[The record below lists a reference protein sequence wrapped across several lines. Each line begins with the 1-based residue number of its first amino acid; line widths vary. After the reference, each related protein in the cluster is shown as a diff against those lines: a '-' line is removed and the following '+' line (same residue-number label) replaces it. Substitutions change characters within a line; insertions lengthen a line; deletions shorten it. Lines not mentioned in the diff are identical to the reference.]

1 MIKNDKRKMS
11 NEKEHPLCLVTGVTG
26 YVGGRLVPWLLE
38 RGYRIRAL
46 TRDRDRL
53 QGRGWIS
60 EVEVVEADVLK
71 PETLSQA
78 MENVDVAYYLIHSM
92 SGTKNEGF
100 HERDMRAARNFGK
113 SADEHGLD
121 RIIYLGG
128 LGNPDDDLSQHL
140 RSRQKTGDCL
150 RESGVPVTE
159 FRAAIVVGS
168 GSKSFEMMRYLADR
182 LPVMICPQ
190 WVYSKVQPIAIRN
203 VLQYLVK
210 TLEKPETKDEIIQI
224 GGKSVITYAEMMQ
237 TYARINNLTRFLI
250 PVPVLSPRLSSHWV
264 HWVTP
269 VPASLAQPLI
279 DGLKNDVVVYDESA
293 KDFFP
298 DIELFTYEKAV
309 RLALDKITDHR
320 EVETTWSDALLS
332 SKGDEKPVELET
344 KEGLNIERRIRH
356 VDDPPEMVFRAFTSL
371 GGEKGWLTYEWA
383 WKLRGILDRMVGG
396 VGFRR
401 GRRDPGQLR
410 VGDALDFWRV
420 EAIRENRLLRLRAEM
435 KVPGRAWLEFQSI
448 PDEQGGTKLI
458 QTAYFAPKGLPG
470 LLYWYVLYPLHGF
483 IFSSMID
490 HVVKEAES
498 ISREKEL
505 SVQDI

>member
-1 MIKNDKRKMS
+1 MDNKQNT
-11 NEKEHPLCLVTGVTG
+11 LCLVTGVTG
-26 YVGGRLVPWLLE
+26 YIGGRLVPWLLE
-38 RGYRIRAL
+38 QGYSVRVL

-71 PETLSQA
+71 PETLPQA
-78 MENVDVAYYLIHSM
+78 MKDAEVAYYLIHSM
-92 SGTKNEGF
+92 SGNKNESF

-113 SADEHGLD
+113 AGKEHNLK

-128 LGNPDDDLSQHL
+128 LGNPDDDLSKHL
-140 RSRQKTGDCL
+140 KSRHETGACL

-182 LPVMICPQ
+182 LPVMICPK

-203 VLQYLVK
+203 VLHYLVK
-210 TLEKPETKDEIIQI
+210 TLEKPETRDKIIQI

-237 TYARINNLTRFLI
+237 TYARINNLRRFLI
-250 PVPVLSPRLSSHWV
+250 PVPFLSPRLSSHWV

-293 KDFFP
+293 RDFFP
-298 DIELFTYEKAV
+298 DIDLFTYEKAV
-309 RLALDKITDHR
+309 RLALDNITDHR
-320 EVETTWSDALLS
+320 EVETTWNDALLS
-332 SKGDEKPVELET
+332 SKGDEPPVELET
-344 KEGLNIERRIRH
+344 KEGLNVERRIRH
-356 VDDPPEMVFRAFTSL
+356 VDESPEEVFRAFTSL

-401 GRRDPGQLR
+401 GRRDPGHLR

-420 EAIRENRLLRLRAEM
+420 EAIRENRLMRLRAEM
-435 KVPGRAWLEFQSI
+435 KVPGKAWLEFQSI
-448 PDEQGGTKLI
+448 PDEHGGTKLV
-458 QTAYFAPKGLPG
+458 QTAYFAPRGLSG
-470 LLYWYVLYPLHGF
+470 LLYWYALYPFHGF
-483 IFSSMID
+483 IFSSMIE
-490 HVVKEAES
+490 HVAKEAES
-498 ISREKEL
+498 ITPAKEL
-505 SVQDI
+505 AAQDI